1 MIIYYHG
8 KDQEVAARLTGHATA
23 RSFHTSD
30 HELSFHRSDHEL
42 SDNMTTTMINND
54 CSDEDDQ
61 SSDGGC
67 YVGDA
72 CGYDDY
78 CEVFIISMM
87 TATMTCSLIRSIMT
101 TGMLVKKFTGVL
113 FP

>member
-23 RSFHTSD
+23 R
-30 HELSFHRSDHEL
+30 SFHRSDHEL

-101 TGMLVKKFTGVL
+101 TAMLVKKFIGVL